1 MMRLHT
7 YTMHAYCLII
17 ANSSAAVVTL
27 YVNSSELTKLS
38 NNFLYNSILMSMM
51 KPEPKLMI
59 ENEME
64 TISSASSDVV
74 KSGDDDDDD
83 DKVS

>member
-1 MMRLHT
+1 MNMM
-7 YTMHAYCLII
+7 Y
-17 ANSSAAVVTL
+17 
-27 YVNSSELTKLS
+27 
-38 NNFLYNSILMSMM
+38 
-51 KPEPKLMI
+51 PEPKLMI
-59 ENEME
+59 ENEIE